1 MANDKKFVVKRG
13 LATPNV
19 DFANGSG
26 SISAT
31 FLSTSNTLSFS
42 GNTGQLFS
50 ITDSMSGTIFSVND
64 ISGIP
69 SIEVIDTG
77 AVKLA
82 ETFGSVAIGANT
94 VSNFK
99 FNVSGNTLFGNSVT
113 FNSTI
118 IANGAVGT
126 SGFVLT
132 SNGTGVY
139 WAAANSSIAS
149 VATAN
154 NATFA
159 YGKQEAQ
166 LSVANAVFADTANN
180 ALRFNGKQ
188 EAQLSVAAANTA
200 LFLQNRTW
208 ETAGAIGATVA
219 NTGAF
224 TTITASANV
233 NIDSGVLVVDST
245 TNRVGIGTIPTTDR
259 TLYVLG
265 PVGGVAN
272 SSNSSGE
279 IAFFQSTTTQGIAIG
294 ASASAPFGAWLQAK
308 RGTNDGTTW
317 PLLLNPVD
325 GNVSI
330 GSSTAPTKLFVNGH
344 MSIANGFGL
353 FANGTLGANGL
364 VLTSNGSSLYWGS
377 VSASGGGFTG
387 NTVSANST
395 IIRNQSYAVNAA
407 AGWVTMTLPSTVTTG
422 DIFIVH
428 TYGGNTRILNNSI
441 NIMDIGTGND
451 LVLENG
457 ETVWLQ
463 AVNATAVDVLFT
475 YPAGGAPAIVA
486 NSTFATTA
494 NNALFVYG
502 KQESQLSVAT
512 SANAVFAT
520 TANNALRFNG
530 KQEAQLSVA
539 NAVFADTSNNAL
551 RFNGKQEAQLSV
563 ANAVF
568 ASTANNSLFSNS
580 ASFVY
585 GKQEAQLSVANA
597 VFATTAGSVLGGNVS
612 GTVATANNALFL
624 NGANSQ
630 FYTNATNITTGT
642 LAEARLPFRMNQ
654 NVRTTDDVIFANG
667 TFTGTVSIGGNLVLT
682 GNLISQNIQSL
693 SVIDPLIKLGVN
705 NASDAIWGG
714 FTFHYSGSGNTTNHA
729 GLVRSPTTKEFI
741 LMSTFGDETA
751 VANNNTININDSS
764 FTYAN
769 LQVNFLRIGNN
780 TNTSTLSVT
789 NYTGTANNAT
799 FAYGKQESQ
808 LIAGT
813 ATTANNAS
821 FLNGR
826 IWETAGAIGSTVANT
841 GAFTS
846 LTASANVNLDSGTFF
861 VDGLSNRAGVGT
873 LVPSV
878 KFDVVGSDGDGLQ
891 YRTSTRTIGIG
902 SVGGLNALYGGSG
915 TELIFHIGS
924 EHMRLT
930 SAGRLGIGTQTP
942 QTPFVVSNAGAGG
955 LEFDGSTGLIQ
966 SYNRSTSA
974 YQTMLFDAA
983 TMVFRPSGT
992 EAARIT
998 ATGNVAIGST
1008 AAPTRLFVNG
1018 HMSVANGFGLFAN
1031 GTLGANGLVLTSNG
1045 TSLFWGSVSSGTATT
1060 ANNANFLQERTWA
1073 TPFAIGSTVA
1083 NTGAFTALTASANVN
1098 IDSGL
1103 LFTDAINNRVG
1114 ISNTNPTAS
1123 LHVQGTTLI
1132 GGDGVNSYDFRL
1144 QRLNSGVRAVQ
1155 HDFSASANSPWILH
1169 GENLLWTG
1177 ERAGTVES
1185 TQAFRPY
1192 YEAFAPVVGYKEF
1205 GFANVTSGNF
1215 TGSNLIPNLVLTS
1228 GGNVGIRTTTPT
1240 TSLHVV
1246 GNQIRLVNA
1255 ADTQNILLQADVA
1268 RAAIQAPNGTLSF
1281 DTVTTERMRIDSAG
1295 NIGIGATPSG
1305 TFRLNVNSAS
1315 SDNLRLY
1322 SLGSTTTLTLANDI
1336 NVNQIR
1342 STDGRLG
1349 LFHNIVGTMTEGLSL
1364 TAGGNVAIGSTA
1376 APTRLFVNGHMSVAN
1391 GFGIFAN
1398 GTLGANGLVLTSNG
1412 TSLFWGSVS
1421 AASALTANNASFL
1434 NGRIWETAGAIGST
1448 VANTGVFTTLTARPN
1463 QTGAIPAVQASNNT
1477 IGMYMVPNAGS
1488 GAYNNLVSAG
1498 DNLIY
1503 FSNNTINGGNLVI
1516 GAWSDRASGYGIRF
1530 SNAFSIAVVSN
1541 TFVMTANT
1549 TINGNTLLNGN
1560 VNIDSS
1566 TLFVDATTNRVGIG
1580 ISSPILTEL
1589 QVVGH
1594 THSSTGVSIGTDAG
1608 RFTPTGFGTTTP
1620 NSGMGSNASSVMALS
1635 GFNGITF
1642 YTNATTQRLRIDAGG
1657 NVSIGTTD
1665 STPTRLFVNGHMSV
1679 ANGFGIFANGTLGAN
1694 GLVLTSNGTSLFWG
1708 SVSAGGGTTTNA
1720 VTFNN
1725 GGSGAASGTTFD
1737 GSAAR
1742 TISYNTVGA
1751 PSTTG
1756 TNASGN
1762 WGINV
1767 TGSSASAGLVT
1778 GTSGQLQAHDIRTI
1792 APSAITAPRAQF
1804 GFTSF
1809 NNNNTSPYA
1818 DFFHLRSYSDSSG
1831 GNDNLVMFRK
1841 DAIGMRIYQQTY
1853 GSATN
1858 YASFKDIAF
1867 TDGTNA
1873 SGSWGISVT
1882 GSSASTT
1889 GNAATATALQTART
1903 IGGVSF
1909 NGTANIDLPGVNTAG
1924 NQNTSGTAASTP
1936 NPTFSADAVTKNDL
1950 TTRTETGF
1958 YESSTGTLAEG
1969 WPTDSNGWHH
1979 LISATHSND
1988 GNYFALQLSSRFDTQ
2003 NLYFRNTNGSG
2014 TTAWS
2019 TLLHS
2024 GNFNSYSPTLT
2035 GTGASGTWGINITGT
2050 APLVSR
2056 TVAADSFA
2064 PLVEATIGTND
2075 FFRIGVGGGSNAGF
2089 VEIATA
2095 DDGTEPIFVR
2105 QYTGVFT
2112 TIARTATILDTA
2124 GNTQFPGTLSAA
2136 GSFSLTGSRP
2146 LAYGASGGTLSIQG
2160 DSGGW
2165 ATGLYFLGSGGTNLG
2180 GWGGLGGGNA
2190 LTYLW
2195 AGTSFSSPAIEVYT
2209 TGQYAQSPGSFRAPI
2224 FYDSNNTGRYLDPNG
2239 TSQLVGTTIITL
2251 NGNSN
2256 DAFGGLEMRENNLQ
2270 GVGTGAASEAPGI
2283 NFHWAARAAARF
2295 YMAADG
2301 NFVLGGQSDITNNRR
2316 SLSINELIA
2325 TIFRDSNNTAFVID
2339 PAGTSNI
2346 NTLNGNG
2353 KQIFNT
2359 GDSYLRINE
2368 GAAFSNGCWFGGSL
2382 LQGGGFYTGSN
2393 GGTTNSRVAII
2404 GGTFDGVN
2412 AITLDGSAGTIS
2424 TRGGIHISTANGTG
2438 NGLILADDGD
2448 IVDLNDGF
2456 CAMRFSNGVRVHSGN
2471 RTGGAVVSLTSGG
2484 AVIASGN
2491 ITAFGSPSDIKL
2503 KYNIENIPNALEK
2516 LLTLNGVNFNYK
2528 KDGARSTGVIAQEV
2542 EKVLPEVIYEATNPE
2557 GTEHFKAV
2565 RYGNMVG
2572 LLIEAI
2578 KEQQTMINSLQE
2590 QINLLKEDK

>member
-19 DFANGSG
+19 DFANGGG

-188 EAQLSVAAANTA
+188 EAQLSVAEANTA
-200 LFLQNRTW
+200 LFLQNRRW
-208 ETAGAIGATVA
+208 ETAGAIGSATA

-224 TTITASANV
+224 TSLTASANV
-233 NIDSGVLVVDST
+233 NLDSGTLFTDAT
-245 TNRVGIGTIPTTDR
+245 TNRVGVGTITPNTQFHMSSSSADGTVMMIEHTNSNKFPSIIFNSFGGSAGDLSAIVADTRRTTGDYGAALHGLIYR
-259 TLYVLG
+259 SGRASLG
-265 PVGGVAN
+265 NHSFLNSANTVQMVITESGNVAIG
-272 SSNSSGE
+272 SNS
-279 IAFFQSTTTQGIAIG
+279 
-294 ASASAPFGAWLQAK
+294 
-308 RGTNDGTTW
+308 
-317 PLLLNPVD
+317 
-325 GNVSI
+325 
-330 GSSTAPTKLFVNGH
+330 APTRLFVNGH
-344 MSIANGFGL
+344 MSVANGFGF

-475 YPAGGAPAIVA
+475 YPAGGTPTIIA

-502 KQESQLSVAT
+502 KQESQLSVASSNT
-512 SANAVFAT
+512 ALFLQNRTWETAGAIGATVANTGAFTTLTTTGSIQQQNANYLSGRNSSGGSTRLFGINSANTLYVGAIDTQLSETLFVNNGVEQMRIQSSGNVSIGSTITPTRLFVNGHMSIANGFGLFANGTLGANGLILTSNGTSLFWGSIAAAANATFST
-520 TANNALRFNG
+520 TANNAL
-530 KQEAQLSVA
+530 
-539 NAVFADTSNNAL
+539 FA
-551 RFNGKQEAQLSV
+551 
-563 ANAVF
+563 
-568 ASTANNSLFSNS
+568 NS

-585 GKQEAQLSVANA
+585 GKQESQLSVAA
-597 VFATTAGSVLGGNVS
+597 
-612 GTVATANNALFL
+612 ANTALFL

-630 FYTNATNITTGT
+630 FYTNATNIITGT

-841 GAFTS
+841 GAFTT
-846 LTASANVNLDSGTFF
+846 LTASANVNLDSGT
-861 VDGLSNRAGVGT
+861 
-873 LVPSV
+873 
-878 KFDVVGSDGDGLQ
+878 
-891 YRTSTRTIGIG
+891 
-902 SVGGLNALYGGSG
+902 
-915 TELIFHIGS
+915 
-924 EHMRLT
+924 
-930 SAGRLGIGTQTP
+930 
-942 QTPFVVSNAGAGG
+942 
-955 LEFDGSTGLIQ
+955 
-966 SYNRSTSA
+966 
-974 YQTMLFDAA
+974 
-983 TMVFRPSGT
+983 
-992 EAARIT
+992 
-998 ATGNVAIGST
+998 
-1008 AAPTRLFVNG
+1008 
-1018 HMSVANGFGLFAN
+1018 
-1031 GTLGANGLVLTSNG
+1031 
-1045 TSLFWGSVSSGTATT
+1045 
-1060 ANNANFLQERTWA
+1060 
-1073 TPFAIGSTVA
+1073 
-1083 NTGAFTALTASANVN
+1083 
-1098 IDSGL
+1098 
-1103 LFTDAINNRVG
+1103 LFTDATNNRVG
-1114 ISNTNPTAS
+1114 INNTNPTAS
-1123 LHVQGTTLI
+1123 LHVQGATLI

-1215 TGSNLIPNLVLTS
+1215 TGTNLIPNMVLTNT
-1228 GGNVGIRTTTPT
+1228 GRVGVGTTNPITPFVVSNAGADGLEFDGST
-1240 TSLHVV
+1240 GLIQSYNRSTSAYQTMLFD
-1246 GNQIRLVNA
+1246 A
-1255 ADTQNILLQADVA
+1255 ATMVF
-1268 RAAIQAPNGTLSF
+1268 R
-1281 DTVTTERMRIDSAG
+1281 
-1295 NIGIGATPSG
+1295 PSG
-1305 TFRLNVNSAS
+1305 TEAAR
-1315 SDNLRLY
+1315 
-1322 SLGSTTTLTLANDI
+1322 I
-1336 NVNQIR
+1336 
-1342 STDGRLG
+1342 
-1349 LFHNIVGTMTEGLSL
+1349 
-1364 TAGGNVAIGSTA
+1364 TATGNVAIGSTA

-1421 AASALTANNASFL
+1421 ADSASTANNASFLAGRRWETAGAIGSATSNTGTFTTLTTTQSGGFANTVTATTGQVISHTTMNGGRTYFGYDLNTQPALYETRFVNISASTNIPSGMSSDGYWFGMGAGDTTNRGFSLMGTTSHGLWFRTHNGGSWIRTVDTTNIGSLTATLAANNASFL

-1549 TINGNTLLNGN
+1549 IINGNTLLNGN

-1580 ISSPILTEL
+1580 TSSPILTEL

-1936 NPTFSADAVTKNDL
+1936 NPTFSADAVTKDDI
-1950 TTRTETGF
+1950 TTRTDTGF
-1958 YESSTGTLAEG
+1958 YQSSSGTTAEG

-2035 GTGASGTWGINITGT
+2035 GGGASGSWGINITGT

-2056 TVAADSFA
+2056 TVAADAFA

-2075 FFRIGVGGGSNAGF
+2075 FFRIGVGGGSNAGY

-2105 QYTGVFT
+2105 QYTGTFT
-2112 TIARTATILDTA
+2112 TLARTATILDTA

-2224 FYDSNNTGRYLDPNG
+2224 FYDSNNTAYYMDP
-2239 TSQLVGTTIITL
+2239 LGTTNL
-2251 NGNSN
+2251 LGNLYVARSGVSN
-2256 DAFGGLEMRENNLQ
+2256 DTFGGLEVREYSYA
-2270 GVGTGAASEAPGI
+2270 GAATGAANEAPGI
-2283 NFHWAARAAARF
+2283 NFHWSLRAAARI
-2295 YMAADG
+2295 YMNG
-2301 NFVLGGQSDITNNRR
+2301 GGHFVFAGQSDITNNRR
-2316 SLSINELIA
+2316 DIYFASSYAA
-2325 TIFRDSNNTAFVID
+2325 TDSRAPIFYDSNNTAFFFD
-2339 PAGTSNI
+2339 GASTTNI

-2368 GAAFSNGCWFGGSL
+2368 GGAFSNGCWFGGSL

-2404 GGTFDGVN
+2404 GGTFNGTNV
-2412 AITLDGSAGTIS
+2412 ITLDGSNGRITASEIRIQTPPTSSSQLNI
-2424 TRGGIHISTANGTG
+2424 GGYNAYGGTG
-2438 NGLILADDGD
+2438 YNG
-2448 IVDLNDGF
+2448 F
-2456 CAMRFSNGVRVHSGN
+2456 
-2471 RTGGAVVSLTSGG
+2471 LTIYNS
-2484 AVIASGN
+2484 
-2491 ITAFGSPSDIKL
+2491 FGSATNPYQYWRLNSAGGWEIVNSAYNAVLFTFTQGGDFTAVGNVTAYSDRKL
-2503 KYNIENIPNALEK
+2503 KDNFEPISDAVNKVLQ
-2516 LLTLNGVNFNYK
+2516 LNGVTFTRID
-2528 KDGARSTGVIAQEV
+2528 KDDTTQRYAGLIAQDV
-2542 EKVLPEVIYEATNPE
+2542 ESVLPEAVQKNDTMSYGEVLSVDYNATI
-2557 GTEHFKAV
+2557 A
-2565 RYGNMVG
+2565 
-2572 LLIEAI
+2572 LLVEAI
-2578 KEQQTMINSLQE
+2578 KEQQAHINRLEQQINS
-2590 QINLLKEDK
+2590 KRG